1 MVECDLAKVDVVG
14 SKPIRRSIFQTL
26 VPKEIIMKI
35 MEFLNKK
42 AISADLKASDK
53 EGVIREMVD
62 LLAKADEIKNK
73 EDLIK
78 ALLTRESLGSTGIG
92 QGIGIPHAKSSNAK
106 NLVAAFGLSQKGVNF
121 DSLDGDPV
129 YIFFLLIAPEESA
142 GPHLKALARISRML
156 KDKYFREMLRKSKDE
171 KEILRIIQDEDSKKY

>member
-1 MVECDLAKVDVVG
+1 
-14 SKPIRRSIFQTL
+14 
-26 VPKEIIMKI
+26 MKI
-35 MEFLNKK
+35 MEFLSKK
-42 AISADLKASDK
+42 AITADLKATDK

-62 LLAKADEIKNK
+62 LLAKADDIKNK

-92 QGIGIPHAKSSNAK
+92 QGIGIPHAKSANAK
-106 NLVAAFGLSQKGVNF
+106 NLVAAFGLSREGVNF
-121 DSLDGDPV
+121 DSLDGEPV

-156 KDKYFREMLRKSKDE
+156 KDKYFREMLKKAKDD
-171 KEILRIIQDEDSKKY
+171 KEILHIIQEEDSKKY

>member
-1 MVECDLAKVDVVG
+1 
-14 SKPIRRSIFQTL
+14 
-26 VPKEIIMKI
+26 
-35 MEFLNKK
+35 MEFLSKK
-42 AISADLKASDK
+42 AITANLKASDK
-53 EGVIREMVD
+53 EGVIRELVD

-92 QGIGIPHAKSSNAK
+92 QGIGIPHAKSANAK
-106 NLVAAFGLSQKGVNF
+106 NLVAAFGLSHQGVNF
-121 DSLDGDPV
+121 DSLDGEPV

-156 KDKYFREMLRKSKDE
+156 KDKYFREMLKKAKDE
-171 KEILRIIQDEDSKKY
+171 KEILRIIQEEDSKKY